1 MATNEKISE
10 KYKVCA
16 YDVYMLDPMAHI
28 NF

>member
-10 KYKVCA
+10 KYKAWA
-16 YDVYMLDPMAHI
+16 YDVYMLDPMAHV